1 MASEKNSAPTWSEQP
16 TVAAPPL
23 TAHDGHHSP
32 TTSHAGSSSGHQH
45 TAVGGHGD
53 STDQMA
59 HKENVGQG
67 GGSRQGEKSEEVKHK
82 VEDLE
87 KEGFVLVGFEDGDKE
102 VS

>member
-1 MASEKNSAPTWSEQP
+1 
-16 TVAAPPL
+16 
-23 TAHDGHHSP
+23 
-32 TTSHAGSSSGHQH
+32 
-45 TAVGGHGD
+45 
-53 STDQMA
+53 MA

-67 GGSRQGEKSEEVKHK
+67 GSSARQGEKSEEVKHK